1 MVFEIEWLR
10 GAQREP
16 DAEIEYVLG
25 RFGFGAA
32 RKTYRRIM
40 DNVEQLGLFPHI
52 GEQYEGATYKVCEVR
67 KIAIRQITVFYSP
80 QSDKVTILAV
90 WNNYQDP
97 NSIPYRLS
105 ELE

>member
-10 GAQREP
+10 GAQREL

-40 DNVEQLGLFPHI
+40 DNVEQLASSPPVS
-52 GEQYEGATYKVCEVR
+52 ESNMKVQHTKVVKFER
-67 KIAIRQITVFYSP
+67 LPFDKLPFFILLSP
-80 QSDKVTILAV
+80 TK
-90 WNNYQDP
+90 
-97 NSIPYRLS
+97 
-105 ELE
+105 

>member
-10 GAQREP
+10 GAQREL

-40 DNVEQLGLFPHI
+40 SNSLPHSPI
-52 GEQYEGATYKVCEVR
+52 SESNMKVQHTKVVKFER
-67 KIAIRQITVFYSP
+67 LPF
-80 QSDKVTILAV
+80 DKLPFFIL
-90 WNNYQDP
+90 
-97 NSIPYRLS
+97 LS
-105 ELE
+105 QTR